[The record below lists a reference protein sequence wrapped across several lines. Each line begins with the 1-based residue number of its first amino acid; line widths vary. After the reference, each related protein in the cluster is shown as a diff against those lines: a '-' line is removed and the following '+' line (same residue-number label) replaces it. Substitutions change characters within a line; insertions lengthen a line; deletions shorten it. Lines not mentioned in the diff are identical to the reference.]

1 MATPDW
7 LAIVDDQITLH
18 LSPTALKQIE
28 QDSVFFADRQDSD
41 DDIIYKLNSQELLQ
55 VLASSVGLTTLS
67 QGAIIIWTYYTE
79 TNKNGNIGNSPN
91 VRKSPILRTLININ
105 GNLSQK
111 VSRDILKHPLGDRI
125 LKAHSFIVGQI
136 SRQFTTVIAEHI
148 ETKLRPF
155 TIAVISMVTVFAWC
169 EPLRKLGEK
178 LHLPNAVIG
187 NCWSIIIAAPI
198 TVLAIWWIN
207 SKLSFKLS
215 SLPLFR
221 GSFDRKFFQKLG
233 KVLLTFLESRG
244 LRIVAI
250 AIIVVMLLG
259 WLVSKVAT
267 NFAHFPIDGQLNR
280 IIRTLESYAE
290 PYLPI
295 AIVSLRKLIVNNLG
309 KIFLRNS
316 FFVKL
321 IFGRFIR

>member
-7 LAIVDDQITLH
+7 LAIVDDQISLY
-18 LSPTALKQIE
+18 LSPTVLKQIE
-28 QDSVFFADRQDSD
+28 QDRVFFADRQDRD
-41 DDIIYKLNSQELLQ
+41 EEIIYKLNSQELLQ

-67 QGAIIIWTYYTE
+67 QGAIIIWTCYTE
-79 TNKNGNIGNSPN
+79 TNKNVNISDSPDAN
-91 VRKSPILRTLININ
+91 KSPILRTLININ
-105 GNLSQK
+105 GDLSQK
-111 VSRDILKHPLGDRI
+111 VSRDILKHPFGDRI
-125 LKAHSFIVGQI
+125 LKAHSYIVGQI
-136 SRQFTTVIAEHI
+136 SRQFTTVIAEYI

-178 LHLPNAVIG
+178 LHLPDAVIG
-187 NCWSIIIAAPI
+187 NCWSIIIAAPV

-207 SKLSFKLS
+207 SKSPFKLS

-221 GSFDRKFFQKLG
+221 GSFDQKFFQKFG
-233 KVLLTFLESRG
+233 KVLLAFLESRG
-244 LRIVAI
+244 LRIIAI

-259 WLVSKVAT
+259 WLMSKVAT
-267 NFAHFPIDGQLNR
+267 NFAHFPIDGQLNL
-280 IIRTLESYAE
+280 IIRTLDSYAE

-321 IFGRFIR
+321 IFGRFIK